1 MPLTFADIVANPRKE
16 RQFLWLIAIMNFTN
30 IVDFMVMMPL
40 SAYLMRDFGISS
52 AQFGVLVSAYA
63 LSAAASSLMLTS
75 IADRFDRKTALLLSY
90 AGLIIGTIGCAVAPN
105 YSTLLIAR
113 AVAGFFG
120 GVQGSI
126 TMAMLGDVIPD
137 ARRGR
142 AMSLVM
148 LAFSFSAVIGVP
160 LSLYVAG
167 HSTWRAPFIG
177 LSVLCIAL
185 WFVAH
190 WALPAMRTHIREGK
204 PTGVWRSYME
214 VLSNRN
220 HFWAMTM
227 SALLTLSGM
236 IVIPYIAPTRIANEG
251 LTESQLALFYIVGG
265 AMTFFTRPLFGSMSD
280 KYFRPAVYYWLVMFS
295 GIPILLITHP
305 LGGGMPMQ
313 IAISVLFFI
322 FVSGRFVPATAMV
335 TAATTPHMRGRLMSL
350 NAAVQNLFLG
360 IAAMLGGAM
369 LTTLPSGRIVGYEA
383 VGCVAVLFGLAS
395 IWAGYKVRSVS

>member
-1 MPLTFADIVANPRKE
+1 MPLTYNDIVANPRSE
-16 RQFLWLIAIMNFTN
+16 RKFLWLIAAMNFTN

-40 SAYLMRDFGISS
+40 SAYLMRDFGITT

-63 LSAAASSLMLTS
+63 LAAAASSLMMTS
-75 IADRFDRKTALLLSY
+75 IADRFDRKTALLVCY
-90 AGLIIGTIGCAVAPN
+90 AGLVLGTVACALAPN
-105 YSTLLIAR
+105 YATLLIAR
-113 AVAGFFG
+113 IVAGFFG

-126 TMAMLGDVIPD
+126 TMAMVGDVIPD

-177 LSVLCIAL
+177 LSVACVIL
-185 WFVAH
+185 WFVAQRM
-190 WALPAMRTHIREGK
+190 LPSMRTHIREGK
-204 PTGVWRSYME
+204 PTGVVRAYVE
-214 VLSNRN
+214 VIMNRN
-220 HFWAMTM
+220 HFWAMAM

-251 LTESQLALFYIVGG
+251 LTEAQLALFYIVGG
-265 AMTFFTRPLFGSMSD
+265 SMTFFTRPLFGGMSD
-280 KYFRPAVYYWLVMFS
+280 KYFRPKVYYWLVMCS
-295 GIPILLITHP
+295 AVPILLITHP
-305 LGGGMPMQ
+305 LGGGLLAQ
-313 IAISVLFFI
+313 VAVSVLFFI

-335 TAATTPHMRGRLMSL
+335 TAATTPQMRGRLMSL

-360 IAAMLGGAM
+360 LAAMLGGAM
-369 LTTLPSGRIVGYEA
+369 LTTLPDGKIVGYEA
-383 VGCVAVLFGLAS
+383 VGYLAALFGVAS
-395 IWAGYKVRSVS
+395 IWAAYKVRSVS

>member
-1 MPLTFADIVANPRKE
+1 MPLTFADIVANPRAE
-16 RQFLWLIAIMNFTN
+16 RKFLWLIATMNFTN

-40 SAYLMRDFGISS
+40 SAYLMRDLGIST

-63 LSAAASSLMLTS
+63 FAAAASSLLMTS
-75 IADRFDRKTALLLSY
+75 IADRYDRKTALLVCY
-90 AGLIIGTIGCAVAPN
+90 AGLIVGTIGCALAPS

-113 AVAGFFG
+113 IVAGFFG
-120 GVQGSI
+120 GVQGSV
-126 TMAMLGDVIPD
+126 TLAMVGDAIPD

-142 AMSLVM
+142 AMALVM

-167 HSTWRAPFIG
+167 HSTWRMPFIG
-177 LSVLCIAL
+177 LSVACIVL
-185 WFVAH
+185 WFVAQR
-190 WALPAMRTHIREGK
+190 ALPSMRTHIREGK
-204 PTGVWRSYME
+204 PTGLWRAYVE
-214 VLSNRN
+214 VLVDRN

-251 LTESQLALFYIVGG
+251 LSESQLALFYIVGG
-265 AMTFFTRPLFGSMSD
+265 AMTFVTRPLFGGMSD
-280 KYFRPAVYYWLVMFS
+280 KYYRPNVYYWLVMLS
-295 GIPILLITHP
+295 AIPIVMITQK
-305 LGGGMPMQ
+305 LGGGLAMQ
-313 IAISVLFFI
+313 IAISILFFI

-335 TAATTPHMRGRLMSL
+335 TAATTPQLRGRLMSL
-350 NAAVQNLFLG
+350 NSAVQNLFLG

-369 LTTLPSGRIVGYEA
+369 LTTTVDGKIVGYEN
-383 VGCVAVLFGLAS
+383 VGYVAVLFGIAS